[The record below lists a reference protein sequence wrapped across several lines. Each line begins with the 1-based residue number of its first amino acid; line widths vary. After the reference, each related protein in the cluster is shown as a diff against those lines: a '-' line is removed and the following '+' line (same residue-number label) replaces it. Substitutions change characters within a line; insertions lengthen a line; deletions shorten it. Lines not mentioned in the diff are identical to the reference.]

1 MIKKILI
8 VDDEVETLR
17 LISIALRRQGLQVIT
32 ANNGTQA
39 LELAFSEK
47 PNLIILD
54 IMMPDINGFEVVKRL
69 KANTKTEDIPVLIFS
84 ARNQSSDKVTG
95 YESGA
100 DDYLTK
106 PIHPAELI
114 SHVKTLLDKSPV
126 IIPQEHPK
134 NYSVAVIGAA
144 GGVGTSTVAINIACM
159 ASQHLQLRN
168 VVCLEM
174 TPGHGTFR
182 NIYGVG
188 DEKKTIEDF
197 LKLPLQEITP
207 ESIQAELTR
216 MSYGPLVLSS
226 HADLSGSQY
235 YQQNDHALMLVQQVN
250 QMSSLAFFD
259 FGTMHWS
266 NYEKLLDW
274 CSEVILVTSPLPSV
288 ISRTRKLVNE
298 LAVFDFDSVKP
309 LNILSISHGRSSIS
323 LTLSEME
330 QALHHSVSHIIPASP
345 EQAYQAEQAHKPIGL
360 LRANNIVTQQLS
372 NATAKLVERYKEF
385 KDSILEDK

>member
-39 LELAFSEK
+39 LELAFTEK

-69 KANTKTEDIPVLIFS
+69 KANTKTDDIPVLIFS

-126 IIPQEHPK
+126 IIPQDHPK
-134 NYSVAVIGAA
+134 NYSVGVIGAA
-144 GGVGTSTVAINIACM
+144 GGVGTSSVAINIACM

-168 VVCLEM
+168 VIGLEM

-182 NIYGVG
+182 NVYGVG

-197 LKLPLQEITP
+197 LKMPLQEITG
-207 ESIQAELTR
+207 ETIQAELTR
-216 MSYGPLVLSS
+216 MSYGPLILSAS
-226 HADLSGSQY
+226 SDLNGSQY
-235 YQQNDHALMLVQQVN
+235 YQQTDHAMMLLQQVN

-259 FGTMHWS
+259 FGTMMWP
-266 NYEKLLDW
+266 NYEQLLDW
-274 CSEVILVTSPLPSV
+274 CSEVILVTSPLPSA

-298 LAVFDFDSVKP
+298 LAGFDFDSVKP
-309 LNILSISHGRSSIS
+309 LNIISISHGRSSIS
-323 LTLSEME
+323 FTLSEME
-330 QALHHSVSHIIPASP
+330 QALHHSVSHIIPAAP
-345 EQAYQAEQAHKPIGL
+345 EQAYQSEQAHKPIGL

-372 NATAKLVERYKEF
+372 NATAKLVDRYKEF
-385 KDSILEDK
+385 KDSILQED